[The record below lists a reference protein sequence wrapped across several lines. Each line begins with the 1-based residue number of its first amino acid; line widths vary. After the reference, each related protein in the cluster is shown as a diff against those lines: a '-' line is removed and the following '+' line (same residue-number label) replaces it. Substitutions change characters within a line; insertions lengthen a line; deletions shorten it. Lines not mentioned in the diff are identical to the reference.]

1 MPSRRT
7 TQRTSSAKKLY
18 DVARREGGASR
29 TCKPTSGPIGGDIR
43 RKSKGEKQ

>member
-18 DVARREGGASR
+18 DVRDAKGRFKDMQTHERAHR
-29 TCKPTSGPIGGDIR
+29 TDIR
-43 RKSKGEKQ
+43 RKSKGEK